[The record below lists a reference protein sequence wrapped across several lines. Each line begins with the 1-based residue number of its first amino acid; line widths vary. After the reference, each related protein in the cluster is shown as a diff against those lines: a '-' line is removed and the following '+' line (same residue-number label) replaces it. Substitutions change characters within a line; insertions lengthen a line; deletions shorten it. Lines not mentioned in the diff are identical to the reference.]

1 MSNTLTREGLAKVL
15 ADAGISEGMQA
26 ALTEAFT
33 KLESAAA
40 RVAATS
46 GDNVDAVA
54 TQQWTESGAE
64 EVKAYLKLQ
73 AKIDAAKAAIAE
85 LEDQANAI
93 REPGIAAFRE
103 SAKKYAEEHGAE
115 SHKKYVVIR
124 DGFTKMLAMAFEF
137 SGKSVPEDLPKL
149 PGKGKGKSGGTG
161 DRESG
166 GWRPRLHTATV
177 NGETVKPADGE
188 FPTMADIKAAVGLS
202 NSESSVTSFSKTL
215 LKLNNDNRDV
225 PTTGITLNLTV
236 NDKSYEVK
244 LYGRPESESEKAA
257 AEKAAQ

>member
-1 MSNTLTREGLAKVL
+1 MSNTLTKEGLVEVMTS
-15 ADAGISEGMQA
+15 AGISEGMKA
-26 ALTEAFT
+26 ALMEAFT

-54 TQQWTESGAE
+54 TQQWEESGAP
-64 EVKAYLKLQ
+64 EVKDYQKLQ
-73 AKIDAAKAAIAE
+73 AKIDAAKAAIAQ

-115 SHKKYVVIR
+115 SHKKYIVIR

-149 PGKGKGKSGGTG
+149 PGKKGKGGGTG
-161 DRESG
+161 GTGERESG
-166 GWRPRLHTATV
+166 GWRPKLARVDVNGTTV
-177 NGETVKPADGE
+177 NVADGE
-188 FPTMADIKAAVGLS
+188 FPTMADIKTAVGLS
-202 NSESSVTSFSKTL
+202 DASVTSFSKTL
-215 LKLNNDNRDV
+215 LKLNNDNKEI
-225 PTTGITLNLTV
+225 PTTGVTLSVTV
-236 NDKSYEVK
+236 NEKPYSIT
-244 LYGRPESESEKAA
+244 LYGRPDEKP
-257 AEKAAQ
+257 AETAETKPAE